1 MNENYEDTIVL
12 TLKNLLEPLY
22 SALPK
27 GKTVTD
33 VLINPDGCTYVDC
46 SSGENLR
53 IGHTLSNDE
62 IVRIGTLLA
71 SLSGRML
78 SAEHPEISTTFE
90 NGRARFEI
98 LIPPIVKSA
107 SLSLRLHNSVPF
119 SIDDLIS
126 NGMLTKTEASFLTE
140 KLALRKNIVISGE
153 TGSGKTTLLSSLLNT
168 IDKNE
173 RIIIVEEGTEEVNCS
188 LPNQVRI
195 IMSNRLFSGRD
206 ALESALRMNPDRII
220 FGEARDGASML
231 ETLKAWRTGHSG
243 GLMTLHA
250 TSASS
255 IKARIGDLLSEV
267 CTNPQQGLIDD
278 TVDVMVHCSLKKG
291 KRKVEEIIG

>member
-1 MNENYEDTIVL
+1 MNESYEDTITL

-22 SALPK
+22 DALPK

-33 VLINPDGCTYVDC
+33 VLINPDGTTYIDC
-46 SSGENLR
+46 IGGENIRL
-53 IGHTLSNDE
+53 GHTLSNDE

-71 SLSGRML
+71 SLSGRTL
-78 SAEHPEISTTFE
+78 SSEHPEISTTFE

-107 SLSLRLHNSVPF
+107 SLSLRLHQSVPF
-119 SIDDLIS
+119 CIDDLIK
-126 NGMLTKTEASFLTE
+126 NGMLSKSEASFLIE
-140 KLALRKNIVISGE
+140 KLQMRKNIVISGE

-173 RIIIVEEGTEEVNCS
+173 RIIIVEEGTEEVNCT

-195 IMSNRLFSGRD
+195 ITSSRLFSGRD

-250 TSASS
+250 SSASQ
-255 IKARIGDLLSEV
+255 IKARINDLLSEV
-267 CTNPQQGLIDD
+267 CTTSQTSLIDD
-278 TVDVMVHCSLKKG
+278 TVDVMVHCIIKNG